1 MVLCRTKASR
11 IESNAPCVKNWS
23 VGVTRLKQ
31 HIAQITG
38 QTTSC
43 PKATKEDQLK
53 CRNAINEGKLKKQGK
68 RQHDEAIRS
77 EVRLDSNESLEDD
90 EVHDDSMKEPNVFG
104 PMDNFANTVNPEQ
117 SLKKKVKGKNVE
129 LSNSIRKER
138 MWMTKKYVARWA
150 YESAIPFHAFEKDSF
165 KMLLEVVGQFG
176 PGLPPPT
183 RYELST
189 PLLKEEVERTKNLV
203 KRNEKEWKDEG
214 CSIMT
219 DAWSDRK
226 RRSIMNLCVNS
237 RMGTVFLSSKECS
250 GEAHTSEYIYEYVD
264 ACIQEVGAEHVVQ
277 IVTDNASNNM
287 GAAALLKV
295 TRPKIF
301 WTSCA
306 THTINL
312 MLEGIGA
319 LPRFKKILDQA
330 KKLTIFIYSHHKT
343 LAMMRDFT
351 KRKDIVRPGVTRF
364 ASSFLTLQSLS
375 EKKEQLRHMFSS
387 TKWEECRFSGTV
399 KGKAAFATVL
409 STAFWAG
416 VTLCLKVF
424 TPLVKVLRMVDADWK
439 PSMGFVYGEM
449 IKAKEE
455 IKAVLGDNKKAYEP
469 IIKIIEKKMK
479 GRLDTVLHLMAYL
492 LNPYYFYKNTEIQH
506 DPDVSDA
513 VLAFFEII
521 LAGDLEMQL
530 EVTNVEM
537 PKYKKQMDRFGK
549 ELAISACEV
558 NNEKYD
564 PANWWGTFGGATPN
578 LKKVAMRILSLTSS
592 SSGCERNWSTF
603 EGIHTKKRNR
613 LEASKLNNLVYV
625 QFNSNLTEK
634 AKRRKA
640 RDVEV
645 LLSNDGNMAQEWI
658 VECDGDG
665 NRNRD
670 EEVEVQDQQDQEAQ
684 WEVIGEAMEADE
696 YLQPRQSSRTT
707 TKTTQRE
714 LFDEEFESGS
724 EEVVYEEGD
733 YESDG
738 VKIIEGCG
746 DED

>member
-1 MVLCRTKASR
+1 MASGSAALASVPSSVPSVESTFAGSKRKSKDIGWEYGVIPNTSNPDRIKCTLCGKLISGEEGYKIETTYNTNCRT
-11 IESNAPCVKNWS
+11 NYVM
-23 VGVTRLKQ
+23 LK
-31 HIAQITG
+31 
-38 QTTSC
+38 
-43 PKATKEDQLK
+43 D
-53 CRNAINEGKLKKQGK
+53 N
-68 RQHDEAIRS
+68 DEAIRS
-77 EVRLDSNESLEDD
+77 EVRLDSSLEDD
-90 EVHDDSMKEPNVFG
+90 EVHDHSMKEPSFFG
-104 PMDNFANTVNPEQ
+104 PMDNFANIVNPEQ
-117 SLKKKVKGKNVE
+117 SLERGKGKKVE
-129 LSNSIRKER
+129 LSNAIRKER

-203 KRNEKEWKDEG
+203 KRNEKEWKEIG

-492 LNPYYFYKNTEIQH
+492 LNPYYFYKDTEIQH

-549 ELAISACEV
+549 G
-558 NNEKYD
+558 
-564 PANWWGTFGGATPN
+564 PAAG
-578 LKKVAMRILSLTSS
+578 
-592 SSGCERNWSTF
+592 
-603 EGIHTKKRNR
+603 
-613 LEASKLNNLVYV
+613 
-625 QFNSNLTEK
+625 
-634 AKRRKA
+634 RRKKTIA
-640 RDVEV
+640 RKRARGKDSEDSMKRQK
-645 LLSNDGNMAQEWI
+645 LEDDAENEDLQ
-658 VECDGDG
+658 
-665 NRNRD
+665 
-670 EEVEVQDQQDQEAQ
+670 
-684 WEVIGEAMEADE
+684 E
-696 YLQPRQSSRTT
+696 YLTIVPLEGLNVEALLTKYPLMDWEIYTEDSR
-707 TKTTQRE
+707 
-714 LFDEEFESGS
+714 
-724 EEVVYEEGD
+724 VYW
-733 YESDG
+733 
-738 VKIIEGCG
+738 KIIRVG
-746 DED
+746 DHT

>member
-1 MVLCRTKASR
+1 MASGSAS
-11 IESNAPCVKNWS
+11 IPSVES
-23 VGVTRLKQ
+23 TF
-31 HIAQITG
+31 T
-38 QTTSC
+38 
-43 PKATKEDQLK
+43 
-53 CRNAINEGKLKKQGK
+53 GK

-90 EVHDDSMKEPNVFG
+90 EVHDHSMKEPNVFG

-129 LSNSIRKER
+129 LSNYIRKER
-138 MWMTKKYVARWA
+138 MYMTKKYVARWA
-150 YESAIPFHAFEKDSF
+150 YESTIPFHAFEKDSF

-189 PLLKEEVERTKNLV
+189 LLLKEEVERTKNLV
-203 KRNEKEWKDEG
+203 KRNKKEWKDEG

-219 DAWSDRK
+219 DAWSDQK

-250 GEAHTSEYIYEYVD
+250 SEAHTSEYIYEYVD
-264 ACIQEVGAEHVVQ
+264 AYIQEVGAEHVVQ
-277 IVTDNASNNM
+277 IVTDNAYNNM

-319 LPRFKKILDQA
+319 LP
-330 KKLTIFIYSHHKT
+330 
-343 LAMMRDFT
+343 
-351 KRKDIVRPGVTRF
+351 
-364 ASSFLTLQSLS
+364 
-375 EKKEQLRHMFSS
+375 S
-387 TKWEECRFSGTV
+387 TKWEECILSSTV

-409 STAFWAG
+409 S
-416 VTLCLKVF
+416 
-424 TPLVKVLRMVDADWK
+424 
-439 PSMGFVYGEM
+439 MGFVYGEM
-449 IKAKEE
+449 IKAKKE

-479 GRLDTVLHLMAYL
+479 GILDTVLHLMAYL
-492 LNPYYFYKNTEIQH
+492 LNPYYFYKDTEIQH

-549 ELAISACEV
+549 ELAIFTC
-558 NNEKYD
+558 K
-564 PANWWGTFGGATPN
+564 
-578 LKKVAMRILSLTSS
+578 
-592 SSGCERNWSTF
+592 
-603 EGIHTKKRNR
+603 IHTEKRNR
-613 LEASKLNNLVYV
+613 LEASKLNNLFYV
-625 QFNSNLTEK
+625 QFNSNLTKK

-645 LLSNDGNMAQEWI
+645 LLSNNSNMAQEWI
-658 VECDGDG
+658 VECDGD
-665 NRNRD
+665 
-670 EEVEVQDQQDQEAQ
+670 EEVEVQDQEAQ

-714 LFDEEFESGS
+714 HFDEEFEFGS

-738 VKIIEGCG
+738 VEIIEGCG

>member
-1 MVLCRTKASR
+1 MASGSAASASVPSSVPSVQSTFAGAKRKSKDIGWEYGVIPDISNPDRIKCTLCGKLVS
-11 IESNAPCVKNWS
+11 E
-23 VGVTRLKQ
+23 GVTRLKQ

-43 PKATKEDQLK
+43 SKATKEDQLK
-53 CRNAINEGKLKKQGK
+53 CRNAINEGKMKKQAK

-77 EVRLDSNESLEDD
+77 EVRLDSSLEDD
-90 EVHDDSMKEPNVFG
+90 EVHDHSMKEPSFFS
-104 PMDNFANTVNPEQ
+104 PMDNFANIVNPEQ
-117 SLKKKVKGKNVE
+117 SLERGKGKKVELNNAIRKRKNVDD
-129 LSNSIRKER
+129 KE
-138 MWMTKKYVARWA
+138 
-150 YESAIPFHAFEKDSF
+150 I
-165 KMLLEVVGQFG
+165 LVGQFG

-203 KRNEKEWKDEG
+203 KRNEKEWKEIG

-492 LNPYYFYKNTEIQH
+492 LNPYYFYKDTEIQH

-521 LAGDLEMQL
+521 LAGDLDMQL
-530 EVTNVEM
+530 EVTNLEM
-537 PKYKKQMDRFGK
+537 PKYKNQMDRFGK

-578 LKKVAMRILSLTSS
+578 LKKIAMRILSLTSS

-658 VECDGDG
+658 MECDGDG
-665 NRNRD
+665 
-670 EEVEVQDQQDQEAQ
+670 EVEVQDPRSTMGCDCEA
-684 WEVIGEAMEADE
+684 
-696 YLQPRQSSRTT
+696 
-707 TKTTQRE
+707 
-714 LFDEEFESGS
+714 FGS
-724 EEVVYEEGD
+724 
-733 YESDG
+733 
-738 VKIIEGCG
+738 
-746 DED
+746 

>member
-1 MVLCRTKASR
+1 
-11 IESNAPCVKNWS
+11 
-23 VGVTRLKQ
+23 
-31 HIAQITG
+31 
-38 QTTSC
+38 
-43 PKATKEDQLK
+43 
-53 CRNAINEGKLKKQGK
+53 
-68 RQHDEAIRS
+68 
-77 EVRLDSNESLEDD
+77 
-90 EVHDDSMKEPNVFG
+90 
-104 PMDNFANTVNPEQ
+104 
-117 SLKKKVKGKNVE
+117 
-129 LSNSIRKER
+129 
-138 MWMTKKYVARWA
+138 
-150 YESAIPFHAFEKDSF
+150 
-165 KMLLEVVGQFG
+165 MLLEVVGQFG

-237 RMGTVFLSSKECS
+237 RMGTVFYLLENVRVK
-250 GEAHTSEYIYEYVD
+250 
-264 ACIQEVGAEHVVQ
+264 CIQ
-277 IVTDNASNNM
+277 AS
-287 GAAALLKV
+287 
-295 TRPKIF
+295 TY
-301 WTSCA
+301 TSTWMLA
-306 THTINL
+306 FKKLGPNI

-330 KKLTIFIYSHHKT
+330 KKLTIFIYSNHKT
-343 LAMMRDFT
+343 SAMMRDFT

-387 TKWEECRFSGTV
+387 TKWEECRFSSTV
-399 KGKAAFATVL
+399 KGKATFATMI

-424 TPLVKVLRMVDADWK
+424 TPLVKFLRMVDADWK

-479 GRLDTVLHLMAYL
+479 GRLDTVLHLVAYL
-492 LNPYYFYKNTEIQH
+492 LNPYYSYKDTEIQH

-513 VLAFFEII
+513 VLSFFEVI

-549 ELAISACEV
+549 ELAISTCEV

-578 LKKVAMRILSLTSS
+578 LKKIAMRILALTSS

-603 EGIHTKKRNR
+603 EEIHTKKRNR
-613 LEASKLNNLVYV
+613 LEA
-625 QFNSNLTEK
+625 
-634 AKRRKA
+634 
-640 RDVEV
+640 
-645 LLSNDGNMAQEWI
+645 EWI

-684 WEVIGEAMEADE
+684 WEVIGEAMEVDE
-696 YLQPRQSSRTT
+696 YLQPQKSSRTT

-714 LFDEEFESGS
+714 LFDEEFKSRS

>member
-1 MVLCRTKASR
+1 MASGSAASASVPSVQSTFAGAKRKSKDIGWEYGVIPDPRNPDRIKCTLC
-11 IESNAPCVKNWS
+11 E
-23 VGVTRLKQ
+23 
-31 HIAQITG
+31 
-38 QTTSC
+38 
-43 PKATKEDQLK
+43 
-53 CRNAINEGKLKKQGK
+53 KLAK

-77 EVRLDSNESLEDD
+77 EVRLDSSLEDD
-90 EVHDDSMKEPNVFG
+90 EVHDHSMKEPNVFG
-104 PMDNFANTVNPEQ
+104 PMDNFANILNPEQ
-117 SLKKKVKGKNVE
+117 SLEKGKGKKVE
-129 LSNSIRKER
+129 LSNAIRKER

-183 RYELST
+183 RHELST

-203 KRNEKEWKDEG
+203 KRNEKEWKEIG

-226 RRSIMNLCVNS
+226 KRSIMNLCVNS
-237 RMGTVFLSSKECS
+237 RMGTLFLSSKECS

-301 WTSCA
+301 RTSCA

-319 LPRFKKILDQA
+319 LP
-330 KKLTIFIYSHHKT
+330 
-343 LAMMRDFT
+343 
-351 KRKDIVRPGVTRF
+351 
-364 ASSFLTLQSLS
+364 
-375 EKKEQLRHMFSS
+375 S
-387 TKWEECRFSGTV
+387 TKWEECILSSTV

-409 STAFWAG
+409 I
-416 VTLCLKVF
+416 
-424 TPLVKVLRMVDADWK
+424 DADWK
-439 PSMGFVYGEM
+439 LSMGFVYGEM
-449 IKAKEE
+449 IKAKKE

-479 GRLDTVLHLMAYL
+479 GILDTVLHLMAYL
-492 LNPYYFYKNTEIQH
+492 LNPYYFYKDTEIQH

-537 PKYKKQMDRFGK
+537 PKYKKQIDRFGK
-549 ELAISACEV
+549 ELAIFAC
-558 NNEKYD
+558 K
-564 PANWWGTFGGATPN
+564 
-578 LKKVAMRILSLTSS
+578 
-592 SSGCERNWSTF
+592 
-603 EGIHTKKRNR
+603 IHTEKRNR
-613 LEASKLNNLVYV
+613 LEASKLNNLFYV
-625 QFNSNLTEK
+625 QFNSNLTKK

-645 LLSNDGNMAQEWI
+645 LLSNNSNMAQEWI
-658 VECDGDG
+658 VEYDGDG

-670 EEVEVQDQQDQEAQ
+670 EEVEVQDQQDQEVQ

-714 LFDEEFESGS
+714 LFDEEFEFGS

-738 VKIIEGCG
+738 VEIIEGCG